1 VGSKRTIQLERRLAE
16 MNIQEI
22 IKDLT
27 DKKMLQ
33 HHIQYEQLSGGT
45 TSKLYLCKDE
55 NTRFVIKMNEP
66 HVLEAESNFL
76 TVYKQVSLLPEL
88 VYVDPSYNYIVYS
101 FIPGSVHYNR
111 SKKNEMLFDLVHNL
125 INHYQPVSDSGG
137 WGWADEV
144 TDSWQAF
151 LEQRFK
157 ELSKTLDSYLQK
169 EDIDLVSELVKSPN
183 RNSINKE
190 PRLLHGDCG
199 VHNFIFDDRK
209 LCGVIDPTP
218 VYGEPLYDLIYAFCS
233 SPDDLTKETIDTAA
247 SYLKNNSNDEHFLYE
262 EVLIGLFFRI
272 ATCVRHHPDDLE
284 EYLRAW
290 EYWKGVV
297 NQKESS

>member
-1 VGSKRTIQLERRLAE
+1 

-27 DKKMLQ
+27 DKGLLQ
-33 HHIQYEQLSGGT
+33 NSIQYEQLNGGT

-66 HVLEAESNFL
+66 HVLEAESHFLDFYKHINF
-76 TVYKQVSLLPEL
+76 LPEL
-88 VYVDPSYNYIVYS
+88 VHVDPSYNYIVYS
-101 FIPGSVHYNR
+101 YIPGSVHYNR
-111 SKKNEMLFDLVHNL
+111 SEKNEMLFDLVQNL
-125 INHYQPVSDSGG
+125 VNYYQPVSDSSG
-137 WGWADEV
+137 WGWTDDV
-144 TDSWQAF
+144 TDSWTAF
-151 LEQRFK
+151 LEHRFIDAS
-157 ELSKTLDSYLQK
+157 ETLESYLQK
-169 EDIDLVSELVKSPN
+169 EDINLVNELVKSPN
-183 RNSINKE
+183 RNRASEK
-190 PRLLHGDCG
+190 PYLLHGDCG

-233 SPDDLTKETIDTAA
+233 SPDGLTKETINTAA
-247 SYLKNNSNDEHFLYE
+247 SHLKNDTHDEKQLYE
-262 EVLIGLFFRI
+262 EVVIGLFFRI

-290 EYWKGVV
+290 EYWRDTVS
-297 NQKESS
+297 N

>member
-1 VGSKRTIQLERRLAE
+1 

-33 HHIQYEQLSGGT
+33 PNIQYEQLNGGT

-55 NTRFVIKMNEP
+55 TTKFVIKMNEP
-66 HVLEAESNFL
+66 HVLEAESHFLNF
-76 TVYKQVSLLPEL
+76 YKKVSLLPRL
-88 VYVDPSYNYIVYS
+88 VYVDPSFHYIVYS

-111 SKKNEMLFDLVHNL
+111 SKKNELLFDLVHDQ
-125 INHYQPVSDSGG
+125 INHYQPVSDSEG
-137 WGWADEV
+137 WGWADETV
-144 TDSWQAF
+144 DSWQAF
-151 LEQRFK
+151 LEHRFM
-157 ELSKTLDSYLQK
+157 EASKTLESHLQK
-169 EDIDLVSELVKSPN
+169 EDLDIVAKLVKSPN
-183 RNSINKE
+183 RKSTNKE
-190 PRLLHGDCG
+190 PYLLHGDCG

-233 SPDDLTKETIDTAA
+233 SPDDLTKETINTAV
-247 SYLKNNSNDEHFLYE
+247 SHLKNNSRDDKFLYE
-262 EVLIGLFFRI
+262 EVLIGLFLRI

-290 EYWKGVV
+290 SYWKDTVLKG
-297 NQKESS
+297 E